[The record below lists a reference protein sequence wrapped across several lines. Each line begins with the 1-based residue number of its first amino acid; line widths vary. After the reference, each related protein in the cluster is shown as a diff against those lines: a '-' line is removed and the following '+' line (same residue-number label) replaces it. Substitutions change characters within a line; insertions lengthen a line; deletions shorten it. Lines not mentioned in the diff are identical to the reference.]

1 MQFKMR
7 REKYILWKQFEC
19 FILTVEKEKRSK
31 DIFLATS
38 AERVCHFQNKF
49 FSSRYKK
56 KRKEREK
63 ERERERKEERKKER
77 KEERKKEREK

>member
-1 MQFKMR
+1 MKTIWMFFYFDRWEGKKIER
-7 REKYILWKQFEC
+7 Y
-19 FILTVEKEKRSK
+19 
-31 DIFLATS
+31 FLATS